1 MADVKWVV
9 VTTASDQL
17 TAESWRGLLMG
28 AGVPA
33 SLQPGDTSSFLGVS
47 GLPCRV
53 LVPETLLQEAQDL
66 LAENLEEHDTD
77 NHQHDG

>member
-1 MADVKWVV
+1 
-9 VTTASDQL
+9 
-17 TAESWRGLLMG
+17 
-28 AGVPA
+28 
-33 SLQPGDTSSFLGVS
+33 
-47 GLPCRV
+47 